1 MVRFCFWNLIS
12 YAMNYELR
20 LTAVLGASLVLLFYA
35 GLSVV
40 RIDHLELVSANQW
53 LLQAGLTWGW
63 VCWQLWQR
71 RDLNRPHS
79 QAPLYPNLGLA
90 NRLTLL
96 RGGLIALAAGFL
108 WQSSLEGVFLWL
120 PGLLYGLSAV
130 LDRVDG
136 FVARKSRRTSLLG
149 SQLDMAFDAL
159 GLLVAPLLAVGLG
172 KLHWSYLL
180 LSVAFYIFQIAF
192 WLRVRRGFPVYPM
205 LPSMLR
211 RALAGFQMGVVALVL
226 LPVFEAQVTRTLGL
240 AFMLP
245 VLIGFG
251 VDWLVVTGRIRGTS
265 LFTRF
270 QFFSETFLQPA
281 LRLLMVVA
289 LVAVCNQIESALTS
303 GIFLFGLSLGAVLVL
318 TGLGGRLGALL
329 ILLLLAAQ
337 YPNTSLTL
345 TAYLLLFSGT
355 GVLLLGTGRFSPW
368 QGDAAWINRHDGA

>member
-1 MVRFCFWNLIS
+1 
-12 YAMNYELR
+12 MNYELR
-20 LTAVLGASLVLLFYA
+20 LTAALGASLVLLFYA

-108 WQSSLEGVFLWL
+108 WQPSLEGVFLWL

-180 LSVAFYIFQIAF
+180 LSVAFYIFQLAF
-192 WLRVRRGFPVYPM
+192 WLRVRRGLPVYPM

-226 LPVFEAQVTRTLGL
+226 LPIFEAQVTRTLGL